1 MLKMH
6 RKVQGTKITTAG
18 RYVHARPAI
27 NGLISVSFHL
37 EYYTGDG
44 SSAGR
49 WRDEKVQEEKERD
62 KEKGVVE
69 FAICVLKLGTCSVAL
84 LKHRPSAF
92 KKFCKECLLQGQ
104 LLRRLRLYAPSMPPV
119 RSELCLV
126 GWFTKLGLRR
136 RRRRVGGGGEGEDGA
151 K

>member
-44 SSAGR
+44 NSAGR

-69 FAICVLKLGTCSVAL
+69 FAICVLKPGPCSVAL
-84 LKHRPSAF
+84 VKHRSSAF
-92 KKFCKECLLQGQ
+92 KNQ

-136 RRRRVGGGGEGEDGA
+136 RRRGGGEGGGGGGGVGVGGGDRA